1 MQRSWCPFL
10 LLVLLPFIS
19 NSQSVSV
26 DSTGKGDY
34 LKFKPISLLVPAALI
49 GYGIVG
55 LESHTLKNLNSSTQE
70 EVLEHIDENV
80 SFDDF
85 SQYAPFVSVYALN
98 AMGVKGE
105 HAFADRTIILS
116 TAYLIMGIT
125 VNSIKSTTRELRPDG
140 SSANSFPSGHTAT
153 AFMGAEFLYQEYK
166 NQSEWIGVAGYLT
179 ATATGVFRMYNN
191 RHWLNDVAAGAGI
204 GILSTKLSYWLYPVI
219 QRKLFKKHSSIH
231 GNLMPVMGKGNTGLC
246 MVISW

>member
-80 SFDDF
+80 SF
-85 SQYAPFVSVYALN
+85 
-98 AMGVKGE
+98 
-105 HAFADRTIILS
+105 ADLKQTLQFFTTELFGKS
-116 TAYLIMGIT
+116 KIT
-125 VNSIKSTTRELRPDG
+125 VPPPFFAASIKS
-140 SSANSFPSGHTAT
+140 F
-153 AFMGAEFLYQEYK
+153 
-166 NQSEWIGVAGYLT
+166 I
-179 ATATGVFRMYNN
+179 
-191 RHWLNDVAAGAGI
+191 
-204 GILSTKLSYWLYPVI
+204 
-219 QRKLFKKHSSIH
+219 
-231 GNLMPVMGKGNTGLC
+231 
-246 MVISW
+246 